1 MYALELA
8 EFTIRV
14 SFDPAANR
22 ECVMNCGLKSVLAGS
37 CVALAVAWTSGAIAK
52 DAPLSDTIGTVAQT
66 GVQETAPANLILAQS
81 KRNQRNQQDMES
93 MQGQVSCL
101 ARDRAMKGQFQ
112 AMAANQGL
120 AEQRAL
126 DKCMRNGGTTC
137 FIASCR

>member
-1 MYALELA
+1 MKG
-8 EFTIRV
+8 
-14 SFDPAANR
+14 
-22 ECVMNCGLKSVLAGS
+22 GLKSVLAGS

-52 DAPLSDTIGTVAQT
+52 DAPLSNTIGTVAQT

-81 KRNQRNQQDMES
+81 KRNQQSQQA
-93 MQGQVSCL
+93 QVSCL

-112 AMAANQGL
+112 AMAANQDL